1 MDEADIEDL
10 QAQTTTEADNKADEI
25 LNQHQGGSVLNNP
38 GDIKAQMMDS
48 SVAFNTEM
56 SVTEYDKIL
65 KVAERIDPDVFK
77 RMQNE
82 NKREQA
88 SLVMNIT

>member
-1 MDEADIEDL
+1 ML
-10 QAQTTTEADNKADEI
+10 DNT
-25 LNQHQGGSVLNNP
+25 